1 MGVDM
6 RFAVRLFCCFAVLA
20 ALLAHDTRKALA
32 AGYSYAHSAG
42 EYSIT
47 LPEAPIATTI
57 WADEQKVPYLEN
69 PPAYGAVGEVA
80 TFKRVDPESGDMF
93 EIVITFLHADRDSL
107 LSMTQERVEQIL
119 KDEYKDFPMED
130 KKISYSA
137 GADTL
142 KWATLTGFTVDEH
155 NSLFYNAAHLLTG
168 LESFYVIKI
177 RYSAENKMFQTY
189 FKEVT
194 DSIKFTG
201 R

>member
-1 MGVDM
+1 M
-6 RFAVRLFCCFAVLA
+6 RFVIHASCFFAVLVIMLGHGMRD
-20 ALLAHDTRKALA
+20 AL

-42 EYSIT
+42 EYSVT
-47 LPEAPIATTI
+47 LPEAPTATTI

-80 TFKRVDPESGDMF
+80 SFKRVDPESGDLF
-93 EIVITFLHADRDSL
+93 EVVITFLHADRDSL
-107 LSMTQERVEQIL
+107 LSMTQEKVEQIL
-119 KDEYKDFPMED
+119 NDEYKDFSMEG

-142 KWATLTGFTVDEH
+142 KWGTLTGFTVDEH
-155 NSLFYNAAHLLTG
+155 NSLFYNAAHILTG

-177 RYSAENKMFQTY
+177 RYTAENKMFQTY
-189 FKEVT
+189 YKDVT